1 MGFRG
6 EALPSIASISRF
18 SMVTRTAGDEA
29 ATHIRVDG
37 GTLAEVRR
45 TGAPVGTE
53 IDVRALFFNV
63 PARRKFLRTPE
74 TELSHAVETVARI
87 ALMRPDVDLTLR
99 HGDRV
104 LIRAPIADLA
114 RRASDVL
121 GPDARHLLP
130 IDLRDGGDLRLH
142 GLASPPGEGR
152 GSASE
157 SLYLYVNGR
166 WVKDVVLRRAVYQA
180 YRDLVPKGR
189 YPLVVV
195 DLTIPR
201 DEVDVN
207 VHPTKAEVRFI
218 NPRDLTSWIA
228 TGLRDLILGASVDP
242 RHRPARGGYT
252 ADVPTLPLGGKAW
265 APSIPAH
272 PDDAPMVVREPSAAA
287 FSVEPPPAPTARVEP
302 VLLRDEPMSAPPRV
316 EAPRPPPPLATSP
329 RLRQK
334 VVVGVAKRRWVILE
348 DDDGVVA
355 LDAARAAMALSLRE
369 GGSARRLVPA
379 RVLLAPADVETL
391 TDADATLHAS
401 GLDLARFGPR
411 EFAVKAVPPALVDAD
426 PAEVLR
432 VAADAL
438 RAGQSLVVAW
448 SQRLPP
454 PPLEEAL
461 DDVGVRTLLATI
473 EEVGLA
479 IESVRLPLR
488 M

>member
-1 MGFRG
+1 
-6 EALPSIASISRF
+6 
-18 SMVTRTAGDEA
+18 
-29 ATHIRVDG
+29 
-37 GTLAEVRR
+37 
-45 TGAPVGTE
+45 
-53 IDVRALFFNV
+53 
-63 PARRKFLRTPE
+63 
-74 TELSHAVETVARI
+74 
-87 ALMRPDVDLTLR
+87 
-99 HGDRV
+99 
-104 LIRAPIADLA
+104 
-114 RRASDVL
+114 
-121 GPDARHLLP
+121 
-130 IDLRDGGDLRLH
+130 
-142 GLASPPGEGR
+142 
-152 GSASE
+152 
-157 SLYLYVNGR
+157 
-166 WVKDVVLRRAVYQA
+166 
-180 YRDLVPKGR
+180 
-189 YPLVVV
+189 
-195 DLTIPR
+195 
-201 DEVDVN
+201 
-207 VHPTKAEVRFI
+207 
-218 NPRDLTSWIA
+218 
-228 TGLRDLILGASVDP
+228 
-242 RHRPARGGYT
+242 
-252 ADVPTLPLGGKAW
+252 
-265 APSIPAH
+265 
-272 PDDAPMVVREPSAAA
+272 
-287 FSVEPPPAPTARVEP
+287 
-302 VLLRDEPMSAPPRV
+302 
-316 EAPRPPPPLATSP
+316 
-329 RLRQK
+329 
-334 VVVGVAKRRWVILE
+334 VGVAKRRWVILE